1 MLSIIFLL
9 IALYIFAQIGGALGN
24 SGYRGKARM
33 QLGEAKILVAL
44 LAKVAKS
51 DGHVSESEAA
61 MISEILDDLVRQM
74 GAGERERE
82 ALKLVY
88 KLEKESLANVREL
101 AEKYNQT
108 YRPSPSRK
116 TGLIYFF
123 LNLAY
128 VDRGFSAAE
137 RRTISQICDGLG
149 LPEHIQSQMFATF
162 ERSFYGTYYENGG
175 SQSSSAYDEYDGYS
189 TRSGG
194 YWDKYGGRSTGG
206 YGSSS
211 YGGGTGYGYGGS
223 AGSGY
228 GGSQSSSGYGGG
240 YSSGSYGGYSSGYGG
255 YSGGSQS
262 SAKSKRDPYEILGLS
277 KDATFSEIKK
287 KYRELVKKYH
297 PDILMGKGAD
307 EEIIQEGTKR
317 LQEINEAYKILKERF
332 GEK

>member
-33 QLGEAKILVAL
+33 QLAEAKILVAL

-74 GAGERERE
+74 GAGERERQ

-88 KLEKESLANVREL
+88 KLEKENLSNVREL

-149 LPEHIQSQMFATF
+149 IAEHIQSQIFATF

-175 SQSSSAYDEYDGYS
+175 AQSSSAYDEYDGYS
-189 TRSGG
+189 TRGGG

-211 YGGGTGYGYGGS
+211 YGGGTGYGYGGT

-228 GGSQSSSGYGGG
+228 GGSQSSSD
-240 YSSGSYGGYSSGYGG
+240 YGGYSSGYSGG
-255 YSGGSQS
+255 YSGGSQG
-262 SAKSKRDPYEILGLS
+262 SAKTKRDPYEILGLS

-307 EEIIQEGTKR
+307 EEIIQEGTKK

>member
-1 MLSIIFLL
+1 MLSVIFIL

-24 SGYRGKARM
+24 SGYRGKAQM
-33 QLGEAKILVAL
+33 QLAEAKILVAL

-88 KLEKESLANVREL
+88 KLEKENLANVREL

-175 SQSSSAYDEYDGYS
+175 AQSDSAYDEYDGYS

-211 YGGGTGYGYGGS
+211 YGGGTGYGYGGTT
-223 AGSGY
+223 GSGY
-228 GGSQSSSGYGGG
+228 GGSQSSG
-240 YSSGSYGGYSSGYGG
+240 GSYGGSYGG
-255 YSGGSQS
+255 YSGGSQGYG

-307 EEIIQEGTKR
+307 EEIIQEGTKK

>member
-1 MLSIIFLL
+1 MLSVIFIL

-24 SGYRGKARM
+24 SGYRGKAQM

-88 KLEKESLANVREL
+88 KLEKENLSNVREL

-175 SQSSSAYDEYDGYS
+175 AQSDAAYDEYDGYS

-211 YGGGTGYGYGGS
+211 YGGGTSYGYGGTT
-223 AGSGY
+223 GSGY
-228 GGSQSSSGYGGG
+228 GGSQSSSG
-240 YSSGSYGGYSSGYGG
+240 SYGGYSSG
-255 YSGGSQS
+255 SQG

-307 EEIIQEGTKR
+307 EEIIQEGTKK

>member
-9 IALYIFAQIGGALGN
+9 IALYIFAQIGGAFGN
-24 SGYRGKARM
+24 SGYRGKVQM

-51 DGHVSESEAA
+51 DGYVSESEAA

-88 KLEKESLANVREL
+88 KLEKENLANVREL

-149 LPEHIQSQMFATF
+149 IAEHIQSQIFATF

-175 SQSSSAYDEYDGYS
+175 AQSSSAYDEYDGYS

-211 YGGGTGYGYGGS
+211 YGTGYGYGGT

-228 GGSQSSSGYGGG
+228 GGSQSSG
-240 YSSGSYGGYSSGYGG
+240 GSYGGYSSGYGG
-255 YSGGSQS
+255 YSGGSRG

-307 EEIIQEGTKR
+307 EEIIQEGTKK

>member
-9 IALYIFAQIGGALGN
+9 IALYIFAQIGVAFGN
-24 SGYRGKARM
+24 SGYRSKAQM
-33 QLGEAKILVAL
+33 QLAEAKILVAL

-74 GAGERERE
+74 GAGERERQ

-88 KLEKESLANVREL
+88 KLEKENLANVREL

-149 LPEHIQSQMFATF
+149 IAEHIQSQIFATF

-211 YGGGTGYGYGGS
+211 YGGGTGYGYGGT

-228 GGSQSSSGYGGG
+228 GGSQSSSGYGG
-240 YSSGSYGGYSSGYGG
+240 YSSGYSGG
-255 YSGGSQS
+255 YSGSSQG

-277 KDATFSEIKK
+277 KDATFNEIKK

-307 EEIIQEGTKR
+307 EEIIQEGTKK

>member
-9 IALYIFAQIGGALGN
+9 IALYIFAQIGVAFGN
-24 SGYRGKARM
+24 SGYRGKAQM
-33 QLGEAKILVAL
+33 QLAEAKILVAL

-74 GAGERERE
+74 GGGERERE

-88 KLEKESLANVREL
+88 KLEKENLANVREL

-149 LPEHIQSQMFATF
+149 IAEHIQSQIFATF

-175 SQSSSAYDEYDGYS
+175 AQNDTAYDEYDGYS

-211 YGGGTGYGYGGS
+211 YGGGTGYGYGGTT
-223 AGSGY
+223 GSGY
-228 GGSQSSSGYGGG
+228 GGSQS
-240 YSSGSYGGYSSGYGG
+240 SSGSYGGYSSGYGG
-255 YSGGSQS
+255 YSGGSQG
-262 SAKSKRDPYEILGLS
+262 SAKTKRDPYEILGLS

-307 EEIIQEGTKR
+307 EEIIQEGTKK

>member
-9 IALYIFAQIGGALGN
+9 IALYIFAQIGVAFGN

-33 QLGEAKILVAL
+33 QLAEAKILVAL

-51 DGHVSESEAA
+51 DGYVSESEAA

-88 KLEKESLANVREL
+88 KLEKENLANVREL

-149 LPEHIQSQMFATF
+149 LPEHIQSQIFATF

-211 YGGGTGYGYGGS
+211 YGGGTGYGYGGT

-228 GGSQSSSGYGGG
+228 GGSQSSSGYGG
-240 YSSGSYGGYSSGYGG
+240 
-255 YSGGSQS
+255 YSGGSQG

>member
-1 MLSIIFLL
+1 VLSVIFLL
-9 IALYIFAQIGGALGN
+9 IALYIFAQIGGAFGN

-74 GAGERERE
+74 GAGERERQ

-88 KLEKESLANVREL
+88 KLEKENLANVREL

-149 LPEHIQSQMFATF
+149 IAEHIQSQIFATF

-175 SQSSSAYDEYDGYS
+175 AQNDTAYDEYDGYS

-211 YGGGTGYGYGGS
+211 YGGGTGYGYGGT

-228 GGSQSSSGYGGG
+228 GGSQSSG
-240 YSSGSYGGYSSGYGG
+240 GSYSG
-255 YSGGSQS
+255 YSGGSQG

-277 KDATFSEIKK
+277 KDATFNEIKK

-307 EEIIQEGTKR
+307 EEIVQEGTKK

>member
-33 QLGEAKILVAL
+33 QLAEAKILVAL

-51 DGHVSESEAA
+51 DGYVSESEAA
-61 MISEILDDLVRQM
+61 MISEILDDLVRQI
-74 GAGERERE
+74 GAGERERQ

-88 KLEKESLANVREL
+88 KLEKENLANVREL

-149 LPEHIQSQMFATF
+149 IAEHIQSQIFATF

-175 SQSSSAYDEYDGYS
+175 AQSSSAYDEYDGYS

-211 YGGGTGYGYGGS
+211 YGGGTGYGYGGT

-228 GGSQSSSGYGGG
+228 GGPQSSSGYGG
-240 YSSGSYGGYSSGYGG
+240 YSSGYGGYSSGYGG
-255 YSGGSQS
+255 YSGGSQG
-262 SAKSKRDPYEILGLS
+262 SAKTKRDPYEILGLS
-277 KDATFSEIKK
+277 KDATFNEIKK

>member
-9 IALYIFAQIGGALGN
+9 IALYIFAQIGVAFGN
-24 SGYRGKARM
+24 SGYRGKAQM
-33 QLGEAKILVAL
+33 QLAEAKILVAL

-149 LPEHIQSQMFATF
+149 LPEHIQSQIFATF

-211 YGGGTGYGYGGS
+211 YGGGTGYGYGGT

-228 GGSQSSSGYGGG
+228 GGSQSSG
-240 YSSGSYGGYSSGYGG
+240 GSYGGYSSGYGD
-255 YSGGSQS
+255 YSGGSQG

-277 KDATFSEIKK
+277 KDATFNEIKK

>member
-1 MLSIIFLL
+1 MLSLIFLL

-24 SGYRGKARM
+24 SGYRGKAQM
-33 QLGEAKILVAL
+33 QLAEAKILVAL

-51 DGHVSESEAA
+51 DGYVSESEAA

-74 GAGERERE
+74 DAGERERE

-149 LPEHIQSQMFATF
+149 IAEHIQSQIFATF
-162 ERSFYGTYYENGG
+162 ERSFYGTYYENSG

-223 AGSGY
+223 
-228 GGSQSSSGYGGG
+228 QS
-240 YSSGSYGGYSSGYGG
+240 SSGSYGGYSSGYGG
-255 YSGGSQS
+255 YSGGSQG

-307 EEIIQEGTKR
+307 EEIIQEGTKK

>member
-1 MLSIIFLL
+1 MLGVIFLL
-9 IALYIFAQIGGALGN
+9 IAIYIFAQIGGVFGN

-88 KLEKESLANVREL
+88 KVEKESLANVREL

-137 RRTISQICDGLG
+137 RRTISQICDGFG

-175 SQSSSAYDEYDGYS
+175 AQSDSAYDEYDGYS

-228 GGSQSSSGYGGG
+228 GGSQSSSGSYGGG
-240 YSSGSYGGYSSGYGG
+240 YSGGYGSG
-255 YSGGSQS
+255 YSGGSQGYG

>member
-9 IALYIFAQIGGALGN
+9 IALYIFAQIGVAFGN
-24 SGYRGKARM
+24 SGYRGKAQM
-33 QLGEAKILVAL
+33 QLAEAKILVAL

-51 DGHVSESEAA
+51 DGYVSESEAA

-88 KLEKESLANVREL
+88 KLEKENLANVREL

-149 LPEHIQSQMFATF
+149 IAEHIQSQIFATF

-211 YGGGTGYGYGGS
+211 YGGGTGYGYGGTT
-223 AGSGY
+223 GSGY
-228 GGSQSSSGYGGG
+228 GGSQSSSG
-240 YSSGSYGGYSSGYGG
+240 YGGYSSGYGG
-255 YSGGSQS
+255 YSGGSQG

-277 KDATFSEIKK
+277 KDATFNEIKK

-307 EEIIQEGTKR
+307 EEIIQEGTKK

>member
-1 MLSIIFLL
+1 MLSVIFIL
-9 IALYIFAQIGGALGN
+9 IALYIFAQIGGAFGN

-74 GAGERERE
+74 GGGERERE

-88 KLEKESLANVREL
+88 KLEKENLSNVREL
-101 AEKYNQT
+101 AERYNKT
-108 YRPSPSRK
+108 YHPSPSRK

-128 VDRGFSAAE
+128 VDRTFSIAE
-137 RRTISQICDGLG
+137 RRAISQICDGFG
-149 LPEHIQSQMFATF
+149 LAEHIQSQIFATF

-211 YGGGTGYGYGGS
+211 YGGGTGYGYSGS

-228 GGSQSSSGYGGG
+228 GGSQSSGGSYGGG
-240 YSSGSYGGYSSGYGG
+240 YSGGYGSG
-255 YSGGSQS
+255 YSGGSQGYG

-307 EEIIQEGTKR
+307 EEIIQEGTKK

>member
-1 MLSIIFLL
+1 MLSVIFLL

-33 QLGEAKILVAL
+33 QLAEAKILVAL

-149 LPEHIQSQMFATF
+149 IAEHIQSQIFATF

-228 GGSQSSSGYGGG
+228 GGSQSSGGSYGGG
-240 YSSGSYGGYSSGYGG
+240 YSGGYGSG
-255 YSGGSQS
+255 YSGGSQG

-307 EEIIQEGTKR
+307 EEIIQEGTKK

>member
-24 SGYRGKARM
+24 SGYRGKAQM
-33 QLGEAKILVAL
+33 QLAEAKILVAL

-128 VDRGFSAAE
+128 VDRGFSTAE

-175 SQSSSAYDEYDGYS
+175 AQSDTAYDEYDGYS

-228 GGSQSSSGYGGG
+228 GGSQSSG
-240 YSSGSYGGYSSGYGG
+240 GSYGGYSSGYGG
-255 YSGGSQS
+255 YSSGSQS

-277 KDATFSEIKK
+277 KDATFNEIKK

>member
-1 MLSIIFLL
+1 MLSVIFIL

-24 SGYRGKARM
+24 SGYRGKAQM

-44 LAKVAKS
+44 LAKIAKS
-51 DGHVSESEAA
+51 DGHVSEAEAA

-74 GAGERERE
+74 GGGERERE

-88 KLEKESLANVREL
+88 KLEKENLSNVREL

-108 YRPSPSRK
+108 YHPSPSRK

-149 LPEHIQSQMFATF
+149 IAEHIQSQIFATF

-211 YGGGTGYGYGGS
+211 YGGGTGYGYGGTT
-223 AGSGY
+223 GSGY
-228 GGSQSSSGYGGG
+228 GGSQSSSG
-240 YSSGSYGGYSSGYGG
+240 SYGGYDGG

>member
-9 IALYIFAQIGGALGN
+9 IALYIFAQIGVAFGN
-24 SGYRGKARM
+24 SGYRGKAQM
-33 QLGEAKILVAL
+33 QLAEAKILVAL

-51 DGHVSESEAA
+51 DGYVSESEAA

-74 GAGERERE
+74 GAGERERQ

-88 KLEKESLANVREL
+88 KLEKENLANAREL

-149 LPEHIQSQMFATF
+149 IAEHIQSQIFATF

-175 SQSSSAYDEYDGYS
+175 AQSSSAYDEYDGYS

-211 YGGGTGYGYGGS
+211 YGGGTGYGYGGT
-223 AGSGY
+223 AGTGY
-228 GGSQSSSGYGGG
+228 GGSQSSG
-240 YSSGSYGGYSSGYGG
+240 GSYGGGYSSGYGG
-255 YSGGSQS
+255 YSGGSQG

-307 EEIIQEGTKR
+307 EEIIQEGTKK

>member
-1 MLSIIFLL
+1 MLSVIFLL

-33 QLGEAKILVAL
+33 QLAEAKILVAL

-149 LPEHIQSQMFATF
+149 IAEHIQSQIFATF

-175 SQSSSAYDEYDGYS
+175 TQSDTAYDEYDGYS

-211 YGGGTGYGYGGS
+211 YGGGTGYDYGGTT
-223 AGSGY
+223 GSGY
-228 GGSQSSSGYGGG
+228 GGSQSSSGYGG
-240 YSSGSYGGYSSGYGG
+240 YSSGYGG
-255 YSGGSQS
+255 GYSSGSQS

-277 KDATFSEIKK
+277 KDATFNEIKK

-307 EEIIQEGTKR
+307 EEIIQEGTKK

>member
-1 MLSIIFLL
+1 
-9 IALYIFAQIGGALGN
+9 
-24 SGYRGKARM
+24 M

-149 LPEHIQSQMFATF
+149 LPEHIQSQIFATF

-211 YGGGTGYGYGGS
+211 YGGGTGYGYGGTT
-223 AGSGY
+223 GSGY
-228 GGSQSSSGYGGG
+228 GGSQSSG
-240 YSSGSYGGYSSGYGG
+240 GSYGGYGSD
-255 YSGGSQS
+255 YSGGSQG

-277 KDATFSEIKK
+277 KDATFNEIKK

-307 EEIIQEGTKR
+307 EEIIQEGTKK

>member
-175 SQSSSAYDEYDGYS
+175 AQSDSAYDEYDGYS

-223 AGSGY
+223 TGSGY
-228 GGSQSSSGYGGG
+228 GGSQSSG
-240 YSSGSYGGYSSGYGG
+240 GSYGGYSGSG
-255 YSGGSQS
+255 GGSQGYGS
-262 SAKSKRDPYEILGLS
+262 TKSKRDPYEILGLS

>member
-1 MLSIIFLL
+1 
-9 IALYIFAQIGGALGN
+9 
-24 SGYRGKARM
+24 M
-33 QLGEAKILVAL
+33 QLAEAKILVAL

-51 DGHVSESEAA
+51 DGHVSEAEAA

-175 SQSSSAYDEYDGYS
+175 AQSDSAYDEYDGYS

-211 YGGGTGYGYGGS
+211 YGGGTGYGYGGTT
-223 AGSGY
+223 GSGY
-228 GGSQSSSGYGGG
+228 GGSQS
-240 YSSGSYGGYSSGYGG
+240 SSGSYGGYSSGYGG

-307 EEIIQEGTKR
+307 EEIIQEGTKK

>member
-1 MLSIIFLL
+1 MLSIVFLL
-9 IALYIFAQIGGALGN
+9 IALYIFAQIGGVFGN

-108 YRPSPSRK
+108 SRPSPSRK

-149 LPEHIQSQMFATF
+149 LPEHIQSQIFATF

-211 YGGGTGYGYGGS
+211 YGGGTGYGYGGTT
-223 AGSGY
+223 GSGY
-228 GGSQSSSGYGGG
+228 GGSQSSG
-240 YSSGSYGGYSSGYGG
+240 GSYGGYGSD
-255 YSGGSQS
+255 YSGGSQG

-277 KDATFSEIKK
+277 KDATFNEIKK

-307 EEIIQEGTKR
+307 EEIIQEGTKK

>member
-1 MLSIIFLL
+1 MLSIVFLL
-9 IALYIFAQIGGALGN
+9 IALYIFAQIGGVFGN

-149 LPEHIQSQMFATF
+149 LPEHIQSQIFATF

-211 YGGGTGYGYGGS
+211 YGGGTGYGYGGTT
-223 AGSGY
+223 GSGY
-228 GGSQSSSGYGGG
+228 GGSQSSG
-240 YSSGSYGGYSSGYGG
+240 GSYGGYGSD
-255 YSGGSQS
+255 YSGGSQG

-277 KDATFSEIKK
+277 KDATFNEIKK

-307 EEIIQEGTKR
+307 EEIIQEGTKK

>member
-1 MLSIIFLL
+1 MLGTVFLL
-9 IALYIFAQIGGALGN
+9 IALYIFAQIGGVFGN

-88 KLEKESLANVREL
+88 KVEKESLANVREL

-175 SQSSSAYDEYDGYS
+175 AQSDTAYDEYDGYS

-211 YGGGTGYGYGGS
+211 YGGGTGYGYDGS

-228 GGSQSSSGYGGG
+228 GGSQSSG
-240 YSSGSYGGYSSGYGG
+240 GSYGGYDGG
-255 YSGGSQS
+255 YSGGSQGYG

>member
-33 QLGEAKILVAL
+33 QLAEAKILVAL

-74 GAGERERE
+74 GAGGRERE

-101 AEKYNQT
+101 AERYNKT

-149 LPEHIQSQMFATF
+149 IAEHIQSQMFATF

-189 TRSGG
+189 TRSGE

>member
-1 MLSIIFLL
+1 MLGIVFLL
-9 IALYIFAQIGGALGN
+9 IALYIFAQIGGVFGN

-88 KLEKESLANVREL
+88 KVEKESLANVREL

-175 SQSSSAYDEYDGYS
+175 AQSSSAYDEYDGYS

-211 YGGGTGYGYGGS
+211 YGGGTGYGYGGT

-228 GGSQSSSGYGGG
+228 GGSQSSSGSYGGG
-240 YSSGSYGGYSSGYGG
+240 YSGGYGSD

-307 EEIIQEGTKR
+307 EEIIQEGTKK

>member
-24 SGYRGKARM
+24 SGYRGKAQM
-33 QLGEAKILVAL
+33 QLAEAKILVAL

-74 GAGERERE
+74 GAGERERQ

-88 KLEKESLANVREL
+88 KLEKENLANVREL

-149 LPEHIQSQMFATF
+149 IAEHIQSQIFATF

-211 YGGGTGYGYGGS
+211 YGGGTGYGYGGT

-228 GGSQSSSGYGGG
+228 GGSQSSG
-240 YSSGSYGGYSSGYGG
+240 GSYGGYSSG
-255 YSGGSQS
+255 SQG

-277 KDATFSEIKK
+277 KDATFNEIKK

-307 EEIIQEGTKR
+307 EEIIQEGTKK

>member
-1 MLSIIFLL
+1 MLSVIFIL
-9 IALYIFAQIGGALGN
+9 IALYIFAQICGAFGN
-24 SGYRGKARM
+24 SGYRGKAQM
-33 QLGEAKILVAL
+33 QLAEAKILVAL
-44 LAKVAKS
+44 LAKIAKS
-51 DGHVSESEAA
+51 DGHVSEAEAA

-74 GAGERERE
+74 GGGERERE

-88 KLEKESLANVREL
+88 KLEKENLSNVREL
-101 AEKYNQT
+101 AERYNKT

-128 VDRGFSAAE
+128 VDRTFSIAE
-137 RRTISQICDGLG
+137 RRAISQICDGFG
-149 LPEHIQSQMFATF
+149 LAEHIQSQIFATF
-162 ERSFYGTYYENGG
+162 ERSFYGAYYEDAQSG
-175 SQSSSAYDEYDGYS
+175 SARDEYDGYGS
-189 TRSGG
+189 RSGG

-206 YGSSS
+206 YS
-211 YGGGTGYGYGGS
+211 GS

-228 GGSQSSSGYGGG
+228 GGSQS
-240 YSSGSYGGYSSGYGG
+240 SSGSYGGYSSGYGG
-255 YSGGSQS
+255 YSSGSQG

-277 KDATFSEIKK
+277 KDATFNEIKK

>member
-24 SGYRGKARM
+24 SGYRGKAQM
-33 QLGEAKILVAL
+33 QLAEAKILVAL

-74 GAGERERE
+74 GGGERERE

-88 KLEKESLANVREL
+88 KLEKENLANVREL

-149 LPEHIQSQMFATF
+149 IAEHIQSQIFATF

-228 GGSQSSSGYGGG
+228 GGSQSSSGYGG
-240 YSSGSYGGYSSGYGG
+240 YSSGYSGG
-255 YSGGSQS
+255 YSGGSQG
-262 SAKSKRDPYEILGLS
+262 SAKNKRDPYEILGLS
-277 KDATFSEIKK
+277 KDATFNEIKK

-307 EEIIQEGTKR
+307 EEIIQEGTKK

-332 GEK
+332 GKK

>member
-1 MLSIIFLL
+1 MLSVIFIL
-9 IALYIFAQIGGALGN
+9 IALYIFAQIGGAFGN
-24 SGYRGKARM
+24 SGYRGKAQM
-33 QLGEAKILVAL
+33 QLAEAKILVAL
-44 LAKVAKS
+44 LAKIAKS
-51 DGHVSESEAA
+51 DGHVSEAEAA

-74 GAGERERE
+74 GGGERERE

-88 KLEKESLANVREL
+88 KLEKENLSNVREL
-101 AEKYNQT
+101 AERYNKT

-194 YWDKYGGRSTGG
+194 YWDKYGSRSTGG

-211 YGGGTGYGYGGS
+211 YGGGTGYGYGGT

-228 GGSQSSSGYGGG
+228 GGSQSSG
-240 YSSGSYGGYSSGYGG
+240 GSYGGYSGSG
-255 YSGGSQS
+255 GGSQGS
-262 SAKSKRDPYEILGLS
+262 TKTKRDPYEILGLS

-307 EEIIQEGTKR
+307 EEIIQEGTKK

>member
-9 IALYIFAQIGGALGN
+9 IALYIFAQIGVAFGN
-24 SGYRGKARM
+24 SGYRGKAQM
-33 QLGEAKILVAL
+33 QLAEAKILVAL

-51 DGHVSESEAA
+51 DGYVSESEAA

-74 GAGERERE
+74 GAGERERQ

-88 KLEKESLANVREL
+88 KLEKENLANVREL

-149 LPEHIQSQMFATF
+149 IAEHIQSQIFATF

-228 GGSQSSSGYGGG
+228 GGSQSSSGYGG
-240 YSSGSYGGYSSGYGG
+240 YSGSG
-255 YSGGSQS
+255 GGSQG
-262 SAKSKRDPYEILGLS
+262 SAKTKRDPYEILGLS

-307 EEIIQEGTKR
+307 EEIIQEGTKK

>member
-1 MLSIIFLL
+1 
-9 IALYIFAQIGGALGN
+9 
-24 SGYRGKARM
+24 M
-33 QLGEAKILVAL
+33 QLAEAKILVAL

-51 DGHVSESEAA
+51 DGYVSESEAA

-74 GAGERERE
+74 GGGERERE

-88 KLEKESLANVREL
+88 KLEKENLSNVREL

-175 SQSSSAYDEYDGYS
+175 AQSGTAYDEYDGYS

-211 YGGGTGYGYGGS
+211 YGGGTGYGYGGTT
-223 AGSGY
+223 GSGY
-228 GGSQSSSGYGGG
+228 GGSQSSGGSYGGG
-240 YSSGSYGGYSSGYGG
+240 YSGGYDGG
-255 YSGGSQS
+255 YSGGSQGYG

-307 EEIIQEGTKR
+307 EEIIQEGTKK

>member
-9 IALYIFAQIGGALGN
+9 IALYIFAQIGGALSN
-24 SGYRGKARM
+24 SGYRGKAQM
-33 QLGEAKILVAL
+33 QLAEAKILVAL

-149 LPEHIQSQMFATF
+149 IAEHIQSQIFATF

-175 SQSSSAYDEYDGYS
+175 TQSDTAYDEYDGYS

-228 GGSQSSSGYGGG
+228 GGSQSSG
-240 YSSGSYGGYSSGYGG
+240 GSYGGYSGSG
-255 YSGGSQS
+255 GGSQGYGS
-262 SAKSKRDPYEILGLS
+262 TKSKRDPYEILGLS

>member
-24 SGYRGKARM
+24 SGYRGKAQM
-33 QLGEAKILVAL
+33 QLAEAKILVAL

-51 DGHVSESEAA
+51 DGYVSESEAA

-211 YGGGTGYGYGGS
+211 YGGGTGYGYGGTT
-223 AGSGY
+223 GSGY
-228 GGSQSSSGYGGG
+228 GGSQSSG
-240 YSSGSYGGYSSGYGG
+240 GSYSG
-255 YSGGSQS
+255 YSGGSQG

-307 EEIIQEGTKR
+307 EEIIQEGTKK

>member
-1 MLSIIFLL
+1 MLGIVFLL
-9 IALYIFAQIGGALGN
+9 IALYIFAQIGGVFGN

-149 LPEHIQSQMFATF
+149 IAEHIQSQIFATF

-175 SQSSSAYDEYDGYS
+175 AQSDTAYDEYDGYS

-211 YGGGTGYGYGGS
+211 YGGGTGYGYSGT

-228 GGSQSSSGYGGG
+228 GGSQSSSGYGG
-240 YSSGSYGGYSSGYGG
+240 YSSGSQG
-255 YSGGSQS
+255 
-262 SAKSKRDPYEILGLS
+262 SAKTKRDPYEILGLS

-307 EEIIQEGTKR
+307 EEIIQEGTKK

>member
-1 MLSIIFLL
+1 MLGIVFLL
-9 IALYIFAQIGGALGN
+9 IALYIFAQIGGVFGN

-175 SQSSSAYDEYDGYS
+175 AQSDTAYDEYDGYS

-223 AGSGY
+223 AGSSY
-228 GGSQSSSGYGGG
+228 GGSQSSGGSYGGG
-240 YSSGSYGGYSSGYGG
+240 YFGGYGSG
-255 YSGGSQS
+255 YSGGSQGYGS
-262 SAKSKRDPYEILGLS
+262 TKSKRDPYEILGLS
-277 KDATFSEIKK
+277 KDATFNEIKK

-307 EEIIQEGTKR
+307 EEIIQEGTKK

>member
-1 MLSIIFLL
+1 MLSLIFLL

-88 KLEKESLANVREL
+88 KLEKENLANVREL

-128 VDRGFSAAE
+128 VDRGFSVAE
-137 RRTISQICDGLG
+137 RCTISQICDGLG
-149 LPEHIQSQMFATF
+149 IAEHIQSQIFATF
-162 ERSFYGTYYENGG
+162 ERSSYGTYYENGG

-211 YGGGTGYGYGGS
+211 YGGGTGYGYGGT

-228 GGSQSSSGYGGG
+228 GGSQSSSGSYGGG
-240 YSSGSYGGYSSGYGG
+240 YSGGYGSD

-307 EEIIQEGTKR
+307 EEIIQEGTKK

>member
-33 QLGEAKILVAL
+33 QLAEAKILVAL

-88 KLEKESLANVREL
+88 KVEKESLANVREL

-128 VDRGFSAAE
+128 VDRDFSAAE

-175 SQSSSAYDEYDGYS
+175 AQSDTAYDEYDGYS

-223 AGSGY
+223 TGSGY
-228 GGSQSSSGYGGG
+228 GGSQSSGGSYGGG
-240 YSSGSYGGYSSGYGG
+240 YSGGYGSG
-255 YSGGSQS
+255 YSGGSQGYG

-307 EEIIQEGTKR
+307 EEIIQEGTKK

>member
-1 MLSIIFLL
+1 MLGIVFLL

-33 QLGEAKILVAL
+33 QLAEAKILVAL

-88 KLEKESLANVREL
+88 KLEKENLANVREL

-149 LPEHIQSQMFATF
+149 LPEHIQSQIFATF

-175 SQSSSAYDEYDGYS
+175 AQSSSTYDEYDGYS

-228 GGSQSSSGYGGG
+228 GGSQSSSGYGG
-240 YSSGSYGGYSSGYGG
+240 YSGSD
-255 YSGGSQS
+255 GGSQGYGS
-262 SAKSKRDPYEILGLS
+262 TKSKRDPYEILGLS

-307 EEIIQEGTKR
+307 EEIIQEGTKK